1 MKVYYFISQ
10 RIRSGLKGS
19 FSSLVSQIAV
29 AIIALGMII
38 SILSYSILEGFKHE
52 IRSKIYGLSGH
63 IVVNKFDLNRSFEE
77 SPFSKNREIYIKK
90 DSLEGIKSIDPV
102 IHKPGLLKSDQEVVG
117 IILKGVEP
125 DYNWELFSKSI
136 IAGKIPSLKDSA
148 YSQEIMVSKKIANAL
163 NTAVDDTILLC
174 FVQDK
179 PRFRKVKI
187 TGLYETG
194 LEEFDE
200 HVVMGDARLIRRLY
214 AMPDSLVGSYEITLH
229 DFSDLDSMAL
239 LVEDRLDYD
248 LGYMTVK
255 DKYMQIF
262 DWLML
267 LDRNVLIFLVLI
279 IGVGTFVMVATLLIM
294 IMERTSMVG
303 LLKALGA
310 RNGQIRRIFMLNGAF
325 IVLKG
330 LLIGNAIGLFLCWLQ
345 WQFKV
350 MPLDPDTYYM
360 SSVPIA
366 WTWIPFLLLNILFAS
381 ILMLIQLI
389 PVVMVSKINPAQSVK
404 FN

>member
-1 MKVYYFISQ
+1 M
-10 RIRSGLKGS
+10 
-19 FSSLVSQIAV
+19 VSQIAI
-29 AIIALGMII
+29 AIIALGMVI
-38 SILSYSILEGFKHE
+38 SILSYSILEGFKRE
-52 IRSKIYGLSGH
+52 IKDKIYGLSGH
-63 IVVNKFDLNRSFEE
+63 IVVTKFDLNRSFEE
-77 SPFSKNREIYIKK
+77 SPFNKNRDIYLYK
-90 DSLEGIKSIDPV
+90 DSLAGIRSVDPV
-102 IHKPGLLKSDQEVVG
+102 IHKPGLLKSEQEVVG

-125 DYNWELFSKSI
+125 DYNWELFAKNRV
-136 IAGKIPSLKDSA
+136 AGRLPSLNDSV
-148 YSQEIMVSKKIANAL
+148 YSQEVMLSKKIASAL
-163 NTAVDDTILLC
+163 NVQLDDTILLC

-179 PRFRKVKI
+179 PRFRKVKV

-200 HVVMGDARLIRRLY
+200 HVIMGDARLIRRLY
-214 AMPDSLVGSYEITLH
+214 NMPDSLVGSYEITLN

-239 LVEDRLDYD
+239 LVEDKLDYD
-248 LGYMTVK
+248 LGYLTVK
-255 DKYMQIF
+255 DKYLQIF
-262 DWLML
+262 EWLML

-310 RNGQIRRIFMLNGAF
+310 RNAQIRRIFMLNGAF

-330 LLIGNAIGLFLCWLQ
+330 LAIGNAVGLLLCWLQ
-345 WQFKV
+345 RQFKL

-366 WTWIPFLLLNILFAS
+366 WTWTAFFLLNVLFAF

-389 PVVMVSKINPAQSVK
+389 PVIMVSRINPAQSVK

>member
-1 MKVYYFISQ
+1 MV
-10 RIRSGLKGS
+10 
-19 FSSLVSQIAV
+19 
-29 AIIALGMII
+29 I
-38 SILSYSILEGFKHE
+38 SILSYSILEGFKRE
-52 IRSKIYGLSGH
+52 IKDKIYGLSGH
-63 IVVNKFDLNRSFEE
+63 IVVTKFDLNRSFEE
-77 SPFSKNREIYIKK
+77 SPFDKNRDIYLYQ
-90 DSLEGIKSIDPV
+90 DSLSGIRSIDPV
-102 IHKPGLLKSDQEVVG
+102 LHKPGLLKSEQEVVG

-125 DYNWELFSKSI
+125 DYNWDLFAKNK
-136 IAGKIPSLKDSA
+136 IAGRLPSLKDSN
-148 YSQEIMVSKKIANAL
+148 YSQEVMLSKKIANAL
-163 NTAVDDTILLC
+163 NTGLDDTILLC

-179 PRFRKVKI
+179 PRFRKVKV

-200 HVVMGDARLIRRLY
+200 HVIMGDARLIRRLY
-214 AMPDSLVGSYEITLH
+214 NMPDSLVGSYEITIN
-229 DFSDLDSMAL
+229 DFSELDSMAL
-239 LVEDRLDYD
+239 LVEDQLDYD
-248 LGYMTVK
+248 LGYLTVK
-255 DKYMQIF
+255 DKYLQIF
-262 DWLML
+262 EWLML

-310 RNGQIRRIFMLNGAF
+310 RNAQIRRIFMLNGAF

-330 LLIGNAIGLFLCWLQ
+330 LAIGNAVGLLLCWLQ
-345 WQFKV
+345 WQFKL

-366 WTWIPFLLLNILFAS
+366 WTWTAFLLLNVLFAFL
-381 ILMLIQLI
+381 LMLIQLI
-389 PVVMVSKINPAQSVK
+389 PVIMVSKINPAQSVK